1 MIKQPSQHPRW
12 TAPED
17 MTILPEGF
25 EDNSWGNDSFP
36 HWLNKETNV
45 AIWVDY
51 PQAKSE
57 FGDQEHFFRLYV
69 VFNAMAAPDY
79 DCYNINAD
87 YNPCDT
93 WQQVLELVSEHEVAK
108 VERQATTFFAV
119 MTIMEHQRHEHD
131 KDINDVN
138 YMHRRPAQHY
148 IAGKLQ

>member
-57 FGDQEHFFRLYV
+57 FGDQEHSSDFTLCS
-69 VFNAMAAPDY
+69 ML
-79 DCYNINAD
+79 
-87 YNPCDT
+87 
-93 WQQVLELVSEHEVAK
+93 WQHLTMT
-108 VERQATTFFAV
+108 ATISMQIITPV
-119 MTIMEHQRHEHD
+119 TLGSRSWS
-131 KDINDVN
+131 
-138 YMHRRPAQHY
+138 
-148 IAGKLQ
+148 